1 MGTNKDIEQISF
13 RVSREL
19 ADAVR
24 QKLLDHKKATRKRVT
39 ITEIL
44 TEALEEYVRGENK
57 KIGGDDLDANHH

>member
-1 MGTNKDIEQISF
+1 METKKDIEQISF

-57 KIGGDDLDANHH
+57 KADLEEVSA